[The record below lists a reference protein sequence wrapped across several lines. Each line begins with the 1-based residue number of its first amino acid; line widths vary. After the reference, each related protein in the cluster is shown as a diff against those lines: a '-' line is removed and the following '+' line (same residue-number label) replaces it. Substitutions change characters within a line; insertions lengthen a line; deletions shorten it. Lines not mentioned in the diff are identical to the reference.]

1 MFKKEKKIFCR
12 LHNIHRKMIS
22 LNSYGKCA
30 LLLLHYSKKEKN
42 FFFASIDFWQFF
54 FFALTAT
61 ATYWK
66 KIRTTITTNV
76 IHKRLCRVIHS
87 RESRGPGKSR
97 LPLLRPK
104 CPLMTLRHYPPK
116 LGRLLQSWP
125 MKELVWVGGW
135 F

>member
-1 MFKKEKKIFCR
+1 MFKKRKKIFFADYIIFTEKWYHWIPMENVHYCFGTILKKKR
-12 LHNIHRKMIS
+12 IFF
-22 LNSYGKCA
+22 
-30 LLLLHYSKKEKN
+30 LLQ
-42 FFFASIDFWQFF
+42 SIFDN

-135 F
+135 V